1 MQTINSLFIVSIC
14 REAATLISGLLHKAY
29 SRLLSELKRQT
40 QMPRSLLPTVSHL
53 SGEEEEPWEQPTI
66 FSESVWLRHSVCG
79 AQLQKTPS
87 LGTQTTTREASH
99 SPCAHTWWKRGD
111 MQDASHAHAM

>member
-1 MQTINSLFIVSIC
+1 MGGRGEARRPPAQHSTAATPATKQSCLSRNSILYVQVSLLQTINSLFIVSIC

-53 SGEEEEPWEQPTI
+53 SGEAEKP
-66 FSESVWLRHSVCG
+66 SE
-79 AQLQKTPS
+79 
-87 LGTQTTTREASH
+87 
-99 SPCAHTWWKRGD
+99 
-111 MQDASHAHAM
+111 